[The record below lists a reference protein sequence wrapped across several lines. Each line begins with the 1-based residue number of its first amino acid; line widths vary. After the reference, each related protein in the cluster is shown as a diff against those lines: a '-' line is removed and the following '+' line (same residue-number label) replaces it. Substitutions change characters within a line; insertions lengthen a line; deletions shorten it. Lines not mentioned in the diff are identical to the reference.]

1 MRVRAQSETRFDFA
15 RCRGRVTRS
24 DDVDRM
30 RALTDKTDALSAD
43 SALSER
49 FAAPLLSYFLR
60 RIRDRTQAEDLV
72 QDVLLRVIR
81 ARESGAIENPESYV
95 FKVAANLLKDLRRR
109 AGRHPILVPHSIEGD
124 PLDGPPETLVDER
137 SPERVLIGQMTLAG
151 VLKALEELSE
161 PTRNVFILFRL
172 EQMKQKDIATLL
184 GISQGSVEKHVMK
197 AALHLTRRCAQP

>member
-1 MRVRAQSETRFDFA
+1 MRP
-15 RCRGRVTRS
+15 
-24 DDVDRM
+24 
-30 RALTDKTDALSAD
+30 LTDKAAAISAD

-60 RIRDRTQAEDLV
+60 RIRDRTEAEDLV

-95 FKVAANLLKDLRRR
+95 FKVAANLLKDVRRR
-109 AGRHPILVPHSIEGD
+109 EGRHPTLLSPSLEDDLLGER
-124 PLDGPPETLVDER
+124 PEALVDER

-151 VLKALEELSE
+151 VLTALEELSE

-184 GISQGSVEKHVMK
+184 GISQSTVEKHVMR
-197 AALHLTRRCAQP
+197 AALHLTRRCSQP